1 MYYQPKKNTKITIAA
16 FAFLCFSFSYI
27 TAQPKSSTAAGAQK
41 IEKLLSETTAAF
53 QAGDLVRAKTLLRE
67 ILSAA
72 PRSVAAN
79 TLAGIV
85 ADRENDLAAA
95 EKYFAR
101 AAKNAP
107 GAPETRN
114 NYGAILLRL
123 NRLKEAAAEFTASLE
138 INPRQSSAL
147 INLAQIRIAEKK
159 SIAARELLEKA
170 KTIAPDAE
178 ICRALLA
185 ISLEL
190 REGTRAAQEFAEC
203 AALKVANS
211 SAPNNQSAN
220 QSNDQPNNQF
230 NNQPRDVSLA
240 EALLSNNLPDE
251 AKQEL
256 ETILAVDRQN
266 VGALVVLSKIFLRQK
281 NIRAAGLLL
290 ESAVASGLDD
300 AKIYLALAEVYE
312 AGGFPENAIPAMRKA
327 ILKDPKNDFYRSR
340 YGLLLVNSKTPAAAL
355 VRVEEALKEFPASPS
370 LWFALGIAQ
379 FDNNKIPEAQQAF
392 EKALQI
398 DAKQIPVL
406 AYLGAVYVERAQYAD
421 AAKIYEQ
428 AIQLN
433 ESVALLHYLL
443 GDTLLK
449 MTEVDD
455 RRTESAL
462 KRAAELDPNL
472 TSAHLTL
479 GRLYVRQTRWTEAA
493 AALEHAA
500 KLEPNRAETF
510 YQLGRVYAR
519 LKRADESKATL
530 EKFKQLNDSQKEQS
544 EADRR
549 ALVRRLANVR
559 F

>member
-1 MYYQPKKNTKITIAA
+1 MFYQPKKNTKITIAA
-16 FAFLCFSFSYI
+16 FAFLCFSFNPI
-27 TAQPKSSTAAGAQK
+27 TAQPKASVTSSAQK
-41 IEKLLSETTAAF
+41 IEKLLIESAAAF
-53 QAGDLVRAKTLLRE
+53 QTGDLIRTKTLLRE
-67 ILSAA
+67 ILAAA
-72 PRSVAAN
+72 PRTVAAN

-85 ADRENDLAAA
+85 ADRENDLVAA
-95 EKYFAR
+95 EKHFAL

-107 GAPETRN
+107 AAPETRN

-123 NRLKEAAAEFTASLE
+123 KRPKEAAAEFTASLE
-138 INPRQSSAL
+138 INPKQSSAL
-147 INLAQIRIAEKK
+147 VNLAQIKIAEKK
-159 SIAARELLEKA
+159 SIAARGLLEKA
-170 KTIAPDAE
+170 KTIAPDKE

-190 REGTRAAQEFAEC
+190 RERTRAAQEFAEC
-203 AALKVANS
+203 SALPTATVS
-211 SAPNNQSAN
+211 PAPA
-220 QSNDQPNNQF
+220 DGKTA
-230 NNQPRDVSLA
+230 DVSIA
-240 EALLSNNLPDE
+240 EALLINNLPDE
-251 AKQEL
+251 AGREL
-256 ETILAVDRQN
+256 ETILAIDKQN
-266 VGALVVLSKIFLRQK
+266 VSALVLLSKIYLQQK
-281 NIRAAGLLL
+281 NIQAAGRLL
-290 ESAVASGLDD
+290 ESAVANGLDD

-312 AGGFPENAIPAMRKA
+312 AGGYPENAIPAMRRA
-327 ILKDPKNDFYRSR
+327 IFKDPKNDFYRSR

-355 VRVEEALKEFPASPS
+355 VRVEEALKEFPESPS

-421 AAKIYEQ
+421 AAKIYER

-433 ESVALLHYLL
+433 GTVALLHYLL

-479 GRLYVRQTRWTEAA
+479 GRFYVRQTRWTEAA
-493 AALEHAA
+493 AALEQAA
-500 KLEPNRAETF
+500 RLEPKRAEIF